1 MLEILQRSK
10 NGVIIQLRDQEK
22 LLHKRNLKREVAV
35 ERRRE
40 FKGGIQNRGKHLKR
54 NGGGGSGGLGVIMG
68 AHVENRMWY

>member
-35 ERRRE
+35 QRRRE
-40 FKGGIQNRGKHLKR
+40 FKGRIQNRGKHLKR
-54 NGGGGSGGLGVIMG
+54 KGGQEGDVG
-68 AHVENRMWY
+68 AHLENRMWY

>member
-10 NGVIIQLRDQEK
+10 SGVIIQLRDQEK

-35 ERRRE
+35 QRRRA

-54 NGGGGSGGLGVIMG
+54 KGGRGSPFRKQDVVLTARV
-68 AHVENRMWY
+68 